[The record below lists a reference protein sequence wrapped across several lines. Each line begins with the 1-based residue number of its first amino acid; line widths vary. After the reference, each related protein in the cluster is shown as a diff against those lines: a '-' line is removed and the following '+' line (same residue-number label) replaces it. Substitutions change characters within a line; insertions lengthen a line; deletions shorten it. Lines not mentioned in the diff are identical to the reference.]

1 MTFSMKPAAI
11 VLTLLTVFVSGV
23 ASAEATFTPGR
34 FGDGE
39 KSLGKLIRFPELRG
53 DTTVAISCT
62 GILTG
67 RGKLDQHSCYRRNP
81 GDETFITEILRGS
94 RKARLIPAT
103 YNGRTVDVVF
113 QYRVQFK
120 KEGEELTLQFAANPG
135 YEENVEAYGSG
146 HIAAQRVMAKEN
158 WQKSCPRQ
166 AKFLVLARANVDYD
180 GTPGAV
186 TIQPGTGIPI
196 TETCRAALEQTML
209 NSRFIPAFADG
220 EAVPSTYLEP
230 FGN

>member
-1 MTFSMKPAAI
+1 MTHWMKPAVV
-11 VLTLLTVFVSGV
+11 VLTLLASGV
-23 ASAEATFTPGR
+23 GNPVSAETAFTPGR

-53 DTTVAISCT
+53 DTTVAISCI

-67 RGKLDQHSCYRRNP
+67 RGKLDKHSCYRRNP

-94 RKARLIPAT
+94 RKARLVPAT
-103 YNGRTVDVVF
+103 YDGRAVDVVF

-120 KEGEELTLQFAANPG
+120 KEGEELTLQFVANPG
-135 YEENVEAYGSG
+135 YEENVEAYGTG

-196 TETCRAALEQTML
+196 TETCRSALEQTML

-220 EAVPSTYLEP
+220 ESVPSTYLEP